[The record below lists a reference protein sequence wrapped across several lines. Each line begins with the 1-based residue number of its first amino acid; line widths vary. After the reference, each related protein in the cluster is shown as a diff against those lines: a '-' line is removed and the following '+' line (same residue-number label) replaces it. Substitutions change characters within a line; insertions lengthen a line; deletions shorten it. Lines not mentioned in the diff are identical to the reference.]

1 MLRLNFLRFYRYD
14 RQGSMSVCHKTPNI
28 VDTESTFVCA
38 AATMPP
44 IHHAV
49 VGFDA
54 CTERLGR

>member
-1 MLRLNFLRFYRYD
+1 
-14 RQGSMSVCHKTPNI
+14 MSVCHKTPNI